1 MGRDAS
7 KGDEVVGHAGK
18 VVVAAPSPG
27 IVVLRMSGN
36 VTKDLVPPM
45 VALVD
50 KTFAAHPIA
59 TTYFY
64 DLWGMT
70 AYASEVR
77 VDLTRWHLER
87 RDKMKALHAV
97 ARSRLVRMGVS
108 VANVALGNI
117 VQHDDPST
125 FEAALRRLAGDR
137 APA

>member
-1 MGRDAS
+1 MERRDS
-7 KGDEVVGHAGK
+7 SGGDELVGSAGK
-18 VVVAAPSPG
+18 VSVTSVSPG

-36 VTKDLVPPM
+36 VTKELVPPM
-45 VALVD
+45 VALVG
-50 KTFAAHPIA
+50 KTFAAHPHP

-77 VDLTRWHLER
+77 VELTRWHLAR
-87 RDKMKALHAV
+87 RDKLKTLHAV
-97 ARSRLVRMGVS
+97 AQSRLVRMGVS

-117 VQHDDPST
+117 VQHDDPAT

-137 APA
+137 A